1 MDLLAPNAAAQH
13 GAAIAGG
20 TGYLISRE
28 ISIDAGHRV
37 TLHQSKCRNL
47 HGHRYAIQAW
57 CRGSLYSDGE
67 QSGMV
72 LDFGF
77 LKEEM
82 MAEIDASCDHAFIF
96 WVEDALCRQMFG
108 VDDQRSREI
117 EEAVRTFGYFNGTG
131 RGGVKIC
138 VLPFVPTAEY
148 LACHW
153 FNQLAPR
160 VVERSEGKAELVCIK
175 VWETPNCWASYGP
188 ERPAG

>member
-1 MDLLAPNAAAQH
+1 MDTFVSSAPGTDQGHLA
-13 GAAIAGG
+13 
-20 TGYLISRE
+20 GYLISRE
-28 ISIDAGHRV
+28 ICIDAGHRV
-37 TLHQSKCRNL
+37 TFHQSKCRNL

-57 CRGSLYSDGE
+57 CRGSLFEGGE

-82 MAEIDASCDHAFIF
+82 MTEIDAACDHAFIF
-96 WVEDALCRQMFG
+96 WIEDELCRQMFG
-108 VDDQRSREI
+108 LDDDARAREV
-117 EEAVRTFGYFNGTG
+117 EDAVRNAGSFNGVG

-160 VVERSEGKAELVCIK
+160 VVQRSNGRAELVCIK
-175 VWETPNCWASYGP
+175 VWETPNCWAAYGP
-188 ERPAG
+188 ERPAN